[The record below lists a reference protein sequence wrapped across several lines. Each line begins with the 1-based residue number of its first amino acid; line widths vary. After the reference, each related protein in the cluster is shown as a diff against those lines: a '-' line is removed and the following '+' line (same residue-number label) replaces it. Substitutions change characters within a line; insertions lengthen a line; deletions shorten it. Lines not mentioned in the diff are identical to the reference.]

1 MKTPAVSVV
10 MAVFNG
16 MPWLTETLASLRG
29 QTFTDFEVVLIDDGS
44 TDDTAETL
52 RTAADADVRFR
63 VITQANQGL
72 VASLNR
78 GIAEARGTLIAR
90 LDSDDLA
97 MPDRLAMQVDF
108 MRRHPGVAV
117 VGSAIRIIDAEGV
130 AHRRQAY
137 PCAPEEVRSALLC
150 GCALAHPAVMMRRE
164 VVQAVGGYRE
174 SFRHAEDYDLWL
186 RLAEKH
192 ELANLPQELLRYRQH
207 GSSVSFRHRQ
217 QQALAT
223 YVARYFAQERRA
235 GRAEPSI
242 AHDRP
247 LPADILSQLGLS
259 ASARADFVQES
270 LRAALSPP
278 GQTLDEA
285 WLGQQM
291 EEAWSLRPHLRAG
304 RFVRR
309 CAIPYYRRCRRTG
322 QADQA
327 SVWLGRA
334 WRLSALHAV
343 WSLVAAAARRTKD

>member
-1 MKTPAVSVV
+1 
-10 MAVFNG
+10 MAVYNG
-16 MPWLTETLASLRG
+16 MPWLTETLTSLRG

-44 TDDTAETL
+44 TDDTKGVL
-52 RTAADADVRFR
+52 RAAAVADARFR
-63 VITQANQGL
+63 VITQTNQGL

-108 MRRHPGVAV
+108 MRRHPDVAV
-117 VGSAIRIIDAEGV
+117 VGSAIRIIDAHGV

-137 PCAPEEVRSALLC
+137 PCAPEEVRSALLY
-150 GCALAHPAVMMRRE
+150 GCALAHPAVMMRRD
-164 VVQAVGGYRE
+164 VVLAIGGYRE

-235 GRAEPSI
+235 GRAEPI
-242 AHDRP
+242 IVHDRP

-259 ASARADFVQES
+259 ASARAEFVQES

-291 EEAWSLRPHLRAG
+291 DEAWSLRPHLRAG

-309 CAIPYYRRCRRTG
+309 CAVPYYRRCRRTC

-334 WRLSALHAV
+334 WRLSALHTLWALIAAV
-343 WSLVAAAARRTKD
+343 ARRTKD